1 MSSVLQGGAK
11 RRRRPRGPLLAL
23 LVALALA
30 GGGAAAVAFVTS
42 GDDATVSGQRQRA
55 ASVRPSAP
63 PEKRERT
70 ARLPRQL
77 PPGITIAG
85 PNSVDV
91 SLEPRPAAALLFDV
105 DTGRVMWR
113 LKPMRV
119 RPIAS
124 VTKIMTALLAVQRLP
139 PEATSLIRKE
149 AVRFTGSMVGVLP
162 RGKRVTVRTLLFGAM
177 LPSGNDAA
185 IALADRMA
193 GSDRRFARLM
203 NRKARRLKL
212 SCTRFVSSYGLQ
224 KGNVSCPAD
233 LAALTRIVMRE
244 PRIAEVVRR
253 RQANPYFPFIQGK
266 HLNLYNTNPLLRMG
280 YKGTIGL
287 KTGTTDEA
295 GHCFVAV
302 VRRGGHTLGVVLL
315 NSPDIGGQAVRLLD
329 AGFRQVRRDD
339 RRTQAGSGSG
349 SG

>member
-1 MSSVLQGGAK
+1 MTSVLQGGAK
-11 RRRRPRGPLLAL
+11 RRRGPRRLVVAL

-30 GGGAAAVAFVTS
+30 GGGVAAVTYVTG
-42 GDDATVSGQRQRA
+42 GDDGTVSGKDDRA

-63 PEKRERT
+63 AKEPERKSG
-70 ARLPRQL
+70 RLPRRL
-77 PPGITIAG
+77 PPGITIVG
-85 PNSVDV
+85 PNAVDV
-91 SLEPRPAAALLFDV
+91 RLEPRPAAALMFDV

-139 PEATSLIRKE
+139 RDATSLIRKE
-149 AVRFTGSMVGVLP
+149 AVRYTGSMVGVLP
-162 RGKRVTVRTLLFGAM
+162 RGKRVSVRTLLYGAM

-185 IALADRMA
+185 VALADRMA

-233 LAALTRIVMRE
+233 LAALTRVVMQQ
-244 PRIAEVVRR
+244 PRIAEVVGRR
-253 RQANPYFPFIQGK
+253 SASPPFPFIQGK
-266 HLNLYNTNPLLRMG
+266 HLTLYNTNPLLRMG

-315 NSPDIGGQAVRLLD
+315 NSPDIGGQAVKLLD
-329 AGFRQVRRDD
+329 AGFRSLRRGGA
-339 RRTQAGSGSG
+339 RSRN
-349 SG
+349 